1 MNEADKTQ
9 EPSGGEGG
17 GHRSQP
23 RKSYETPK
31 LTKSY
36 GTPTLTKYG
45 DLRDLS
51 KGQYAFS
58 MVEGT
63 YQEMNPPSN

>member
-1 MNEADKTQ
+1 MNEFDKTQ

-17 GHRSQP
+17 GHRSLP
-23 RKSYETPK
+23 RKSYGTPK